1 MLVTL
6 EVEHT
11 VSLTTVLAHV
21 GVDERHNIVTD
32 GGGEH
37 GGHGGFS
44 RNLGD
49 FVVAIEGV
57 DTANWAGGHLVFDT
71 T

>member
-6 EVEHT
+6 EVEDT
-11 VSLTTVLAHV
+11 VSLTLVLAHV
-21 GVDERHNIVTD
+21 GVDESHDIVTD
-32 GGGEH
+32 GGGEN
-37 GGHGGFS
+37 GGHSCFTG
-44 RNLGD
+44 NLGD
-49 FVVAIEGV
+49 FAVAIEGV